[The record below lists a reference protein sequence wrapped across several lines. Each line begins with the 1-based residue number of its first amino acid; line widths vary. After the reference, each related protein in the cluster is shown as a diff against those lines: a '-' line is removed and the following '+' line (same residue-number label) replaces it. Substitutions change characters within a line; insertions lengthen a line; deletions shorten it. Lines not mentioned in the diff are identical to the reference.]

1 MKQNKLEKVYSSY
14 SIQIEKPG
22 AANLINHKDKKTN
35 VDFTILNYDFS
46 KVDNPR

>member
-1 MKQNKLEKVYSSY
+1 MNKLEKVYSSY

-22 AANLINHKDKKTN
+22 AENLINHKDKKTN